1 MESRNKLRNDLRR
14 AKKCGKD
21 SDTVKLLAWKFHQL
35 LRQYKKISRAE
46 QKSSNEQTEQRER
59 RQCAEGLH
67 RFAKSILDGNNSCE
81 PDFDASTAQNFFK
94 TVYNSEERE
103 FHHPSWLPV
112 APSPAHPFDEGPL
125 SPEELEH
132 VIRRV
137 RSSASPSPLDQIPY
151 QVLHRCPSIHSA
163 LLHLFNIC

>member
-1 MESRNKLRNDLRR
+1 M
-14 AKKCGKD
+14 
-21 SDTVKLLAWKFHQL
+21 
-35 LRQYKKISRAE
+35 
-46 QKSSNEQTEQRER
+46 
-59 RQCAEGLH
+59 
-67 RFAKSILDGNNSCE
+67 DGNNSCE

-94 TVYNSEERE
+94 TVYSSEERE

-125 SPEELEH
+125 LPEELEH

-151 QVLHRCPSIHSA
+151 QVLRRCPSIRSA
-163 LLHLFNIC
+163 LLHLFNICWAGRTVPKSWKEGVIRLIPKSAAKKAPHIPENFRPIALTSSIGKLYTSILNGRWLSFLMSNGYLDT